1 MAMPG
6 GLIQL
11 LAWGNQNIY
20 LNGNPSIT
28 FFKKIFQTHT
38 NFSMESIRVNLSR
51 TDANI
56 YEPTTFKAKIDRHG
70 DLVQQIYFV
79 FELPDIISDTD
90 KSFRWV
96 DYVGEAFIDA
106 YQINVGGSTVDRQT
120 GEFLHVLNAL
130 TLDKN
135 KRELYERMIGNTPDM
150 TRPTLVDQSIP
161 DGINGFV
168 ATAYPASTNAQQM
181 ISIRGRKIYV
191 PLNFWFNRES
201 GQALPLVALQYSD
214 TELTIEVRPLVQLYK
229 LLKLD
234 DGFPRYVAPDPNN
247 AEHRLSRFVANDFTT
262 YLISDSVL
270 DIKAYLEVNYVFLDA
285 MERKYLAYNPIQYL
299 VEQTARI
306 EYGGLGENNTL
317 DLVIQ
322 NPIKE
327 LIWVCKRND
336 LQATN
341 DWFDFTDYRGGHIMK
356 TARVMFNGLNR
367 IEDKDSAYYSLVQPW
382 QHHSGCSRD
391 GVYVY
396 SFAIN
401 PEEHQPSGS
410 VNASR
415 IKRFQL
421 VMNAVRPL
429 DNTYEFSA
437 TVYAVNYNILR
448 ISSGLAGLLYAS

>member
-1 MAMPG
+1 MPG

-56 YEPTTFKAKIDRHG
+56 YEPTIFKAKIDRHG
-70 DLVQQIYFV
+70 DLIQQIYFV
-79 FELPDIISDTD
+79 FELPDIISETD

-96 DYVGEAFIDA
+96 DYIGEAFIDN
-106 YQINVGGSTVDRQT
+106 YRISVGGSTIDRQT
-120 GEFLHVLNAL
+120 GEFLHIINSL

-135 KRELYERMIGNTPDM
+135 KRELYERMIGHTPEM
-150 TRPTLVDQSIP
+150 TRPQLVDVSIP
-161 DGINGFV
+161 DGVSGFV
-168 ATAYPASTNAQQM
+168 STQYPASTNAQQM
-181 ISIRGRKIYV
+181 ISIKGRKVYV

-214 TELTIEVRPLVQLYK
+214 TEVTIEVRPLAQLYK

-234 DGFPRYVAPDPNN
+234 DGFPRYVAPDTDDP
-247 AEHRLSRFVANDFTT
+247 EDRLAGFVANDFST
-262 YLISDSVL
+262 YLVSDTVL
-270 DIKAYLEVNYVFLDA
+270 DVKAYLEVNYVFLDTL
-285 MERKYLAYNPIQYL
+285 ERKYLAYNPLQYL

-306 EYGGLGENNTL
+306 EFGGLGENNTF
-317 DLVIQ
+317 DLVLQ

-327 LIWVCKRND
+327 LLWVCKRND
-336 LQATN
+336 LAAKN
-341 DWFDFTDYRGGHIMK
+341 NWFEFTDYRGANIMK
-356 TARVMFNGLNR
+356 TARIMFNGLNR
-367 IEDKDSAYYSLVQPW
+367 MEDKDAMYYSHIQPW
-382 QHHSGCSRD
+382 QHHSGCSQE
-391 GVYVY
+391 GVYMY

-401 PEEHQPSGS
+401 PEDHQPSGA

-421 VMNAVRPL
+421 VMSAVRPI
-429 DNTYEFSA
+429 DSSYEFGA
-437 TVYAVNYNILR
+437 TVYAINYNILR
-448 ISSGLAGLLYAS
+448 ISSGLAGLVYAS